1 MQTEG
6 VLLIVLVPAIVVLGI
21 GLSVC
26 FRGESLER
34 AELSQAELRAQARRE
49 QLQQVNHLLAKENAR
64 VEKQG
69 QVDAMRMK
77 EYSEA
82 RALGDASAGHIGVQ
96 LV

>member
-34 AELSQAELRAQARRE
+34 LELSQAEFRAQARRE

-69 QVDAMRMK
+69 QVDALRMQ
-77 EYSEA
+77 EYREA
-82 RALGDASAGHIGVQ
+82 RALGDASAGQIGVQ